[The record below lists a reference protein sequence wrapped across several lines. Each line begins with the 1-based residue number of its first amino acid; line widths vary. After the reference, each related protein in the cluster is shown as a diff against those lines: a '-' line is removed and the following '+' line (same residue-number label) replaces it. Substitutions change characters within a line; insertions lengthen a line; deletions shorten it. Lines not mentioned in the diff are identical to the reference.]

1 MGAEFSNEIS
11 EILFLGLRNGLF
23 YDMLL
28 EDTKVNL
35 YRMTKARFIT
45 MDNMEMMENEN
56 IIILTDEDGVD
67 VEFEFCASIEY
78 QGDEYVVLLPTDD
91 DDGEVVI
98 LQVMEDEN
106 ADEDDEATYVGVDDE
121 EVLQAVFE
129 IFKEQAGD
137 EFDFEE

>member
-1 MGAEFSNEIS
+1 MN
-11 EILFLGLRNGLF
+11 
-23 YDMLL
+23 D
-28 EDTKVNL
+28 
-35 YRMTKARFIT
+35 
-45 MDNMEMMENEN
+45 MEMMENEN
-56 IIILTDEDGVD
+56 IIVLTDEDGVD

-78 QGDEYVVLLPTDD
+78 EGNEYVVLLPTDD

-98 LQVMEDEN
+98 LQVMEDED

-121 EVLQAVFE
+121 KILQAVFE

>member
-1 MGAEFSNEIS
+1 MIRKG
-11 EILFLGLRNGLF
+11 
-23 YDMLL
+23 
-28 EDTKVNL
+28 TKLDL
-35 YRMTKARFIT
+35 YRMTKARFIA
-45 MDNMEMMENEN
+45 MEDMEMMENEN
-56 IIILTDEDGVD
+56 IIVLTDEDGVD

-78 QGDEYVVLLPTDD
+78 QGNEYVVLLPTDD

-121 EVLQAVFE
+121 EILQAVFE